1 MGYPVIRKGDS
12 MSRSFATIILKSFSV
27 LLIITVVCNCALAD
41 SLWKKRV
48 TINYNLFDD
57 NRAKRIG
64 DIVTVTVSESTNI
77 DNSESATTDNSN
89 TASGSADYNKFF
101 RGILSAA
108 RTGRN
113 ANFTDRS
120 ANTFETDFS
129 SKFSGKGDYDSS
141 RSVNLT
147 ITAMIV
153 EVLDNGNL
161 VLEGRRNITANK
173 EKYVLRLTGI
183 ARPIDITIANT
194 ITSSKMSNVTFGLEG
209 KGWLT
214 RAGSKGWYNRL
225 KDMVWPF

>member
-1 MGYPVIRKGDS
+1 MKKGAKMTRHCTNVILKL
-12 MSRSFATIILKSFSV
+12 FATLFIFSV
-27 LLIITVVCNCALAD
+27 LCDCGLAD

-48 TINYNLFDD
+48 TVNYNLFDD

-64 DIVTVTVSESTNI
+64 DIVTVLVSESTNI
-77 DNSESATTDNSN
+77 DNSEQSTTANSKS
-89 TASGSADYNKFF
+89 ASGSADYNKFF
-101 RGILSAA
+101 RGMLNGV
-108 RTGRN
+108 TKGKN
-113 ANFTDRS
+113 ANFDDQP

-129 SKFSGKGDYDSS
+129 SDFSGAGDYDSS

-161 VLEGRRNITANK
+161 VLEGRRNIKVNK
-173 EKYVLRLTGI
+173 EKYVLKLTGI
-183 ARPIDITIANT
+183 ARPIDITTVNT

-214 RAGSKGWYNRL
+214 RAGSKGWYSRF
-225 KDMVWPF
+225 KDILWPF